1 MSNAKCRKFV
11 PNIFNKSKCQD
22 CFAPK
27 ELHSAEAL
35 ECNKSSRKV
44 SKCGY
49 LFVAP
54 DFDFTNPMDRTRRWQ
69 RRFFILYDDGELTFS
84 VDENPDTVPQGSV
97 DMNKCL
103 DVHDAEGVT
112 THKHSMCVS
121 SQDKTYYIKG
131 STKEE
136 ISRWFDILVM
146 YPRSNIKTK
155 RRAPSIHNLAEKE
168 NQQDGKHSK
177 NQQNLSELRKPLE
190 TSTAENKTL
199 GSSRFTVITHGP
211 GSIDKGKSRI
221 DATPFTTHRGV
232 RSLKHKNDKAYQEG
246 LRKSNS
252 MYDLTEDN
260 DPEDKLVHSRFRSR
274 SRDRLDD
281 LTYISDAN
289 PYATLPRTL
298 RTSRLE
304 MYGSSDKVN
313 NSAGNSQGA
322 STPVSSR
329 DQSRGSSMHSD
340 STSAKRQCGVGQQKG
355 ELTHEELVGSRGNET
370 DELKLAKG
378 EEDLDSNWSFS
389 EDTTTD
395 EGEDSFNEAEELSY
409 AKKGWLIKKGPSDTE
424 PKKHWFVLSGDSLR
438 YFKDSRAEDS
448 NQLEGRIDLSTC
460 YDISEVP
467 SIKNYGFSV
476 KNQNG
481 ENLLSAMTSGI
492 RSTWMKSLGKCVE
505 YNKQRTRSSLS
516 SESTSSVERS
526 PRDDVDL
533 TRSTSDSSF
542 VKRISALRD
551 VPSRKLDTAKPVRRH
566 YSDLNLR
573 SVGDMVLVDDI
584 NIGNTGPSAVGSN
597 RSREIHRKTRRSLTN
612 DDTKNIKLHFLD
624 SVDKSSSTDRRSRK
638 SDLGL
643 LQKKYSSDH
652 EDLTSSKPPFRR
664 YVEGSDSVGVS
675 ADNHKSKTGRVDDL
689 RGRESSENL
698 HQRAKSPSTKVKEK
712 TRSKSPRLQSPPP
725 GSGSGDSDQ
734 EAEIVSRSSQKLRLS
749 RQSPSDDLDITGRN
763 NVIVDLL
770 EVEVESL
777 KNQLEKTQSE
787 LHDVQISNSE
797 LKSHLHSLGHDSVH
811 LDSLHSGQ
819 DEVDTSFDYSVDLSA
834 SQSSQR
840 KQYRDYQDTIRR
852 QKTEID
858 TLKSKLDIS
867 LSKLTKTEQELA
879 KAVNNLK
886 QEKEKFL
893 RLSDD
898 WNARIKMLE
907 DQLRDTAI
915 SLDAKREELSSKE
928 SENKRLSNDI
938 KSSLEKVRNSEREI
952 LKLKAVE
959 RDYKTTKEHLDNTE
973 CELAAAKAKLR
984 EHDLK
989 LRKVEDEYE
998 KHLEDIERQFCGDR
1012 EDLEQQLENIQRQ
1025 STITDNVNSD
1035 MKDILQEKD
1044 EIISQLEEKVIET
1057 DDKMEQLSKRLE
1069 TFDRK
1074 TFKAEQ
1080 TASTMEERNRE
1091 LLSKLKKAEKELA
1104 QLKARKDADRNSS
1117 KQADSTKKGKNQT
1130 ANEIESL
1137 KAINRNLYEQNEAL
1151 EASISVLNDRVADLE
1166 KRCEGKQKELD
1177 TLLRSS
1183 RVRPG
1188 SGDVLNKY
1196 DQVMEEMK
1204 LVKSKLLNLEHVIQD
1219 YNSQHGG
1226 KVPEERV
1233 LALAETTSMLGEL
1246 QKRLE
1251 VTNQALKDTTLL
1263 VDDAVDNPAF
1273 QHKVTVSGSSGPQA
1287 ILEEYLE
1294 LKKKFDKA
1302 VFEIKKLKQE
1312 VKETEANFVKLET
1325 NEKLLRQQ
1333 KNALEKDYESQ
1344 VAVMNSRLN
1353 ELSSKLCGVSKQ
1365 ALPYPSGNAGLSKEL
1380 ESQLNSLEHNIEFVE
1395 NAMKNQDTETASL
1408 QQQIGLV
1415 EQQVGRSQ
1423 DDTQGSSRPRLLP
1436 DTPTSPAS
1444 PTSSKQLTA
1453 KLKQMKLQ
1461 LESTNSKMK
1470 DITSKIGDKDSS
1482 QGELKSLKEK
1492 EMKLQEQILKYED
1505 SLRQLNV
1512 EINSHSTPS
1521 TPTTTVGSRL
1531 QEVQLQL
1538 SQTECTL
1545 ENCRSKLSSIIHIV
1559 ESYQDKDK
1567 QPVGADSLALLK
1579 ERLTEAMEAACI
1591 PVGQSEQDILKD
1603 ISVKKTALDAR
1614 VVLKQAE
1621 FSQLG
1626 PLSESQKQC
1635 LYAEKLACEA
1645 VILGELS
1652 YLVQKQDTKTFHSS
1666 LSRDI
1671 QDANFRLFKLEQQLG
1686 VKSDSPESNLDLD
1699 VLGSYAALIADKII
1713 MQGKLSTLT
1722 ASKSEEL
1729 RHSSVM
1735 LSEGGDPQTMS
1746 LAEEV
1751 LVRSQIQDSMNNQCN
1766 NTALEPIESYAA
1778 HLTSRALIQGEITF
1792 ALAQMKSR
1800 IGTRMTDKQRLD
1812 IINQELSQ
1820 ALDLLYHRQSAI
1832 SKAVSVFRREKISKL
1847 AETLAIETL
1856 NNVSGS
1862 DLQSRQASMC
1872 ELINVVMN
1880 GVRDQYLSDWS
1891 SAHKDAPQEKGAQL
1905 QKSLKEEFQYTFT
1918 ELKSKYSSV
1927 LSNMT
1932 TATSKGQSLKEEI
1945 KTGLAAF
1952 CAILAQ
1958 FAAVVGS
1965 TRYLNAVHKRNK
1977 LDLERDPPN
1986 PDSSSESA
1994 QRMRKILGEALM
2006 KEASTKE
2013 AKATDLRNKVRA
2025 STGQIAE
2032 LAGQLPELRGWKGE
2046 ALAAYAEVL
2055 LREAVFQA
2063 ELTYSSLKLKMH
2075 HREELQELHEYYEA
2089 KYGRVDANES
2099 VAESYAECESF
2110 LAKPEGTLEEE
2121 HSKVTE
2127 AMKSVELMLKKLKS
2141 SLKSSASKDFQG
2153 QTDTLE
2159 KLFRQAMS
2167 VVKKTQEETT
2177 TSVMKDI
2184 KDAKSK
2190 VEEIIDDHEREK
2202 ESLVAEYEDRIAQ
2215 LEEEIDAIKEDHES
2229 EFDQLKQDMFTA
2241 VSAIRASEVQSEAD
2255 MSNEIM
2261 RLRHQLSSQRA
2272 KVMMELKSMR
2282 SSIPHS
2288 QRNTKLASALLGKIQ
2303 NVEHILTGFKSG
2315 SQESLLEIT
2324 NQDFSSSST
2333 DEESDDDSSEVSD
2346 GGEEIE
2352 EPRGAKKI
2360 DTRVHKRIL
2369 LRMHE
2374 RHKSQLVQLRKE
2386 KDKALEDE
2394 MKSTKAALEAMGKK
2408 YEEELQREREKFGDA
2423 LTKLY
2428 TDDDMTEISKRHSL
2442 EVEHLKEEVTK
2453 LKEKF
2458 KKKNEEM
2465 KDLQEKLFK
2474 SNTEHRKEIRQLA
2487 LRNDHLNTSMTKEL
2501 EKLKAVASKGSEA
2514 SSKASAKP
2522 DKEELYNAQV
2532 IARVKDTEVK
2542 QMKEQLKVMK
2552 ERLQKSQEG
2561 QEQISSQYNE
2571 LYNKYQAL
2579 STEHEE
2585 EVEKLKRK
2593 LEQALLGFR
2602 GEGKKGLRRVS
2613 SFNQRDRSPS
2623 PQRGGLKKE
2632 AAGHISRDG
2641 QRRRHRPRDLRRS
2654 KSSPSLPSISKLPMI
2669 KGKLEEV
2676 VKSPSATGGLLK
2688 SNSSRFNKP

>member
-1 MSNAKCRKFV
+1 MS
-11 PNIFNKSKCQD
+11 
-22 CFAPK
+22 
-27 ELHSAEAL
+27 
-35 ECNKSSRKV
+35 
-44 SKCGY
+44 
-49 LFVAP
+49 LF
-54 DFDFTNPMDRTRRWQ
+54 
-69 RRFFILYDDGELTFS
+69 
-84 VDENPDTVPQGSV
+84 
-97 DMNKCL
+97 
-103 DVHDAEGVT
+103 
-112 THKHSMCVS
+112 
-121 SQDKTYYIKG
+121 
-131 STKEE
+131 
-136 ISRWFDILVM
+136 
-146 YPRSNIKTK
+146 
-155 RRAPSIHNLAEKE
+155 
-168 NQQDGKHSK
+168 
-177 NQQNLSELRKPLE
+177 
-190 TSTAENKTL
+190 
-199 GSSRFTVITHGP
+199 
-211 GSIDKGKSRI
+211 
-221 DATPFTTHRGV
+221 
-232 RSLKHKNDKAYQEG
+232 
-246 LRKSNS
+246 
-252 MYDLTEDN
+252 
-260 DPEDKLVHSRFRSR
+260 
-274 SRDRLDD
+274 
-281 LTYISDAN
+281 
-289 PYATLPRTL
+289 
-298 RTSRLE
+298 
-304 MYGSSDKVN
+304 
-313 NSAGNSQGA
+313 
-322 STPVSSR
+322 
-329 DQSRGSSMHSD
+329 
-340 STSAKRQCGVGQQKG
+340 
-355 ELTHEELVGSRGNET
+355 
-370 DELKLAKG
+370 
-378 EEDLDSNWSFS
+378 
-389 EDTTTD
+389 
-395 EGEDSFNEAEELSY
+395 
-409 AKKGWLIKKGPSDTE
+409 
-424 PKKHWFVLSGDSLR
+424 
-438 YFKDSRAEDS
+438 
-448 NQLEGRIDLSTC
+448 
-460 YDISEVP
+460 
-467 SIKNYGFSV
+467 
-476 KNQNG
+476 
-481 ENLLSAMTSGI
+481 
-492 RSTWMKSLGKCVE
+492 
-505 YNKQRTRSSLS
+505 
-516 SESTSSVERS
+516 
-526 PRDDVDL
+526 
-533 TRSTSDSSF
+533 
-542 VKRISALRD
+542 
-551 VPSRKLDTAKPVRRH
+551 
-566 YSDLNLR
+566 
-573 SVGDMVLVDDI
+573 
-584 NIGNTGPSAVGSN
+584 
-597 RSREIHRKTRRSLTN
+597 
-612 DDTKNIKLHFLD
+612 
-624 SVDKSSSTDRRSRK
+624 
-638 SDLGL
+638 
-643 LQKKYSSDH
+643 
-652 EDLTSSKPPFRR
+652 
-664 YVEGSDSVGVS
+664 
-675 ADNHKSKTGRVDDL
+675 
-689 RGRESSENL
+689 
-698 HQRAKSPSTKVKEK
+698 
-712 TRSKSPRLQSPPP
+712 
-725 GSGSGDSDQ
+725 
-734 EAEIVSRSSQKLRLS
+734 
-749 RQSPSDDLDITGRN
+749 
-763 NVIVDLL
+763 
-770 EVEVESL
+770 
-777 KNQLEKTQSE
+777 
-787 LHDVQISNSE
+787 
-797 LKSHLHSLGHDSVH
+797 
-811 LDSLHSGQ
+811 
-819 DEVDTSFDYSVDLSA
+819 
-834 SQSSQR
+834 QSSQR

-852 QKTEID
+852 QKIEID

-898 WNARIKMLE
+898 WNARIKTLE

-915 SLDAKREELSSKE
+915 SLDAKREELTSKE

-938 KSSLEKVRNSEREI
+938 KSSMEKVRNSEREI

-959 RDYKTTKEHLDNTE
+959 RDYKTTKEQLDNTE

-1012 EDLEQQLENIQRQ
+1012 EDLEQQLENVQNRLVDVHRQ
-1025 STITDNVNSD
+1025 SAITDNVNSD

-1044 EIISQLEEKVIET
+1044 EIISQLEEKVMET
-1057 DDKMEQLSKRLE
+1057 DDKMEQLSRRLE

-1074 TFKAEQ
+1074 TSQAEQ
-1080 TASTMEERNRE
+1080 TASTMEEQNRE

-1104 QLKARKDADRNSS
+1104 QLKVKKDADRSSS
-1117 KQADSTKKGKNQT
+1117 KQTDSTKKGKNQT

-1151 EASISVLNDRVADLE
+1151 EASINVLNDRVADLE

-1177 TLLRSS
+1177 TRLRSS

-1188 SGDVLNKY
+1188 SGDVLNRY

-1204 LVKSKLLNLEHVIQD
+1204 LVKSKLLHLEHVIQD

-1226 KVPEERV
+1226 KVPEDRV
-1233 LALAETTSMLGEL
+1233 RALAETTSMLAEL

-1251 VTNQALKDTTLL
+1251 VTNQALGTTL

-1312 VKETEANFVKLET
+1312 VKETEANFIKLET

-1344 VAVMNSRLN
+1344 VAIMNSRLN
-1353 ELSSKLCGVSKQ
+1353 ELSSKLCGASGQ
-1365 ALPYPSGNAGLSKEL
+1365 ALPYPSGNTGLSKEL
-1380 ESQLNSLEHNIEFVE
+1380 DSQLKSLEHNIEFVE
-1395 NAMKNQDTETASL
+1395 NTIKSQDTEAASL

-1423 DDTQGSSRPRLLP
+1423 DDTQVSSRPRLLP
-1436 DTPTSPAS
+1436 DTPTSPPS
-1444 PTSSKQLTA
+1444 PTNSKQLTA

-1482 QGELKSLKEK
+1482 QGELKSLKQK
-1492 EMKLQEQILKYED
+1492 EMKLQEQIEKYED

-1512 EINSHSTPS
+1512 EINSHSSPA
-1521 TPTTTVGSRL
+1521 TPTTTVGGRL
-1531 QEVQLQL
+1531 QEVEFQL
-1538 SQTECTL
+1538 SQTESTL
-1545 ENCRSKLSSIIHIV
+1545 ENCRSKVSSIIHIV
-1559 ESYQDKDK
+1559 ESYQGKEK

-1579 ERLTEAMEAACI
+1579 ERLTEVMEAACT
-1591 PVGQSEQDILKD
+1591 PVSQSEQDILKN
-1603 ISVKKTALDAR
+1603 ISEKQTALDAR

-1652 YLVQKQDTKTFHSS
+1652 YLVQKQDTKNFNSS

-1686 VKSDSPESNLDLD
+1686 VKSDSSESNLDLD

-1735 LSEGGDPQTMS
+1735 LSEGGDPQTAI

-1766 NTALEPIESYAA
+1766 NTALEPVESYAA

-1800 IGTRMTDKQRLD
+1800 IGTRMTDKQRLE

-1832 SKAVSVFRREKISKL
+1832 SKAVAVFRREKISKL

-1856 NNVSGS
+1856 NNVSGG

-1891 SAHKDAPQEKGAQL
+1891 SAHKEAPQEQGAQL
-1905 QKSLKEEFQYTFT
+1905 QKALKEEFQYTFT

-1927 LSNMT
+1927 LSSMT
-1932 TATSKGQSLKEEI
+1932 AATSKGQSLKEEI

-1965 TRYLNAVHKRNK
+1965 TRYLNAVHKKRK
-1977 LDLERDPPN
+1977 LNLERDPPK

-2006 KEASTKE
+2006 KEASAKE
-2013 AKATDLRNKVRA
+2013 ARATDLRNKMRA

-2046 ALAAYAEVL
+2046 ALAAYADVL

-2075 HREELQELHEYYEA
+2075 HREELQELHEFYEA

-2121 HSKVTE
+2121 HTKVTE
-2127 AMKSVELMLKKLKS
+2127 AMKSVELVLKKLKS
-2141 SLKSSASKDFQG
+2141 SMKSSSSKDFQA
-2153 QTDTLE
+2153 QTDSLE

-2177 TSVMKDI
+2177 SSVMKDI

-2272 KVMMELKSMR
+2272 KVMVST
-2282 SSIPHS
+2282 
-2288 QRNTKLASALLGKIQ
+2288 Q
-2303 NVEHILTGFKSG
+2303 LT
-2315 SQESLLEIT
+2315 
-2324 NQDFSSSST
+2324 
-2333 DEESDDDSSEVSD
+2333 
-2346 GGEEIE
+2346 
-2352 EPRGAKKI
+2352 
-2360 DTRVHKRIL
+2360 
-2369 LRMHE
+2369 
-2374 RHKSQLVQLRKE
+2374 
-2386 KDKALEDE
+2386 
-2394 MKSTKAALEAMGKK
+2394 
-2408 YEEELQREREKFGDA
+2408 
-2423 LTKLY
+2423 
-2428 TDDDMTEISKRHSL
+2428 
-2442 EVEHLKEEVTK
+2442 
-2453 LKEKF
+2453 
-2458 KKKNEEM
+2458 
-2465 KDLQEKLFK
+2465 
-2474 SNTEHRKEIRQLA
+2474 
-2487 LRNDHLNTSMTKEL
+2487 
-2501 EKLKAVASKGSEA
+2501 
-2514 SSKASAKP
+2514 
-2522 DKEELYNAQV
+2522 
-2532 IARVKDTEVK
+2532 
-2542 QMKEQLKVMK
+2542 
-2552 ERLQKSQEG
+2552 
-2561 QEQISSQYNE
+2561 
-2571 LYNKYQAL
+2571 
-2579 STEHEE
+2579 
-2585 EVEKLKRK
+2585 
-2593 LEQALLGFR
+2593 
-2602 GEGKKGLRRVS
+2602 
-2613 SFNQRDRSPS
+2613 
-2623 PQRGGLKKE
+2623 
-2632 AAGHISRDG
+2632 
-2641 QRRRHRPRDLRRS
+2641 
-2654 KSSPSLPSISKLPMI
+2654 
-2669 KGKLEEV
+2669 
-2676 VKSPSATGGLLK
+2676 
-2688 SNSSRFNKP
+2688 